1 MFGSSKPGG
10 QPPERTKAADPVA
23 EQFDDV
29 PPMPEAFKPVPA
41 TSTPAVS
48 PPRKTFNFADKPKP
62 QSSDEAAHLYIGAN
76 IRLKGEI
83 ASCEVMRVDG
93 VYEGIAKTRQLIV
106 CPGGSFFGTAEIEEA
121 EIHGC
126 FEGSLHVRGRLF
138 LRKQG
143 KIRGT
148 FSYGQLEIERGGE
161 IDGRILPFDKKGTA
175 ALIKT
180 VEAAPGAKLEA
191 AKPAAAAR
199 SAPATAPVRPAGAVN
214 GAGAA
219 PLR

>member
-148 FSYGQLEIERGGE
+148 FSSKRPNRPQPPGRPPQPRRCVRLGRSTGPVQPRCA
-161 IDGRILPFDKKGTA
+161 DGRVG
-175 ALIKT
+175 
-180 VEAAPGAKLEA
+180 
-191 AKPAAAAR
+191 
-199 SAPATAPVRPAGAVN
+199 
-214 GAGAA
+214 
-219 PLR
+219 